1 MASKTTPRARSTP
14 ASKPAKAR
22 VSDSYFELVRQ
33 FALIHIR
40 DDDHLAEALDVLDGL
55 LARDLDAGAQ
65 EYLDVLTDLIEA
77 YEDEHVAIPDASEA
91 DVLRELMRSNG
102 LTQAELKRR
111 TGIAQSTISAVLNG
125 DRALTKDQV
134 VALAGFFH
142 VSPAAFLAGSS

>member
-1 MASKTTPRARSTP
+1 MPHKTNPRARS
-14 ASKPAKAR
+14 AAVRKPAEVR
-22 VSDSYFELVRQ
+22 VSDAYFALVRQ

-55 LARDLDAGAQ
+55 LARDLDAGAR
-65 EYLDVLTDLIEA
+65 EYVDVLTDLIEC

-102 LTQAELKRR
+102 LTQAEVKRK

-125 DRALTKDQV
+125 DRSLTKDQV
-134 VALAGFFH
+134 VVLAGLFH
-142 VSPAAFLAGSS
+142 VSPAAFLPGSS